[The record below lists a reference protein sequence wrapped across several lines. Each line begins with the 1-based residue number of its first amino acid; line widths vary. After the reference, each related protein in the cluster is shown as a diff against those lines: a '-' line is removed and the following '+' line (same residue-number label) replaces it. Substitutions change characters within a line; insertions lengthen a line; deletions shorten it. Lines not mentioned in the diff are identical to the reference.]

1 VRTVRGVKDRRP
13 DAVATR
19 PDVVTIGLGAG
30 AGAGSRPFV
39 RSRPTVGGDIP
50 VRWWLRT
57 RAATLDWR
65 RSVALACVLTFG
77 AHLLFLSR
85 ELTSDEGGFA
95 MVARGWRTA
104 GPYLYGAQWV
114 DRPPG
119 LMVVFEAAR
128 AIGPFGVRV
137 TAAVCATALVA
148 AAAWASAAV
157 RGEQAA
163 CWAAWTAFA
172 LASSPLLGAY
182 ELNGEIIGSALVL
195 VSVAAALR
203 AMYRGGSVLR
213 LLLLG
218 LLAGAAGASA
228 LLVKQNFADG
238 LLFVGVLLTAGAVL
252 RRFPLGRVLAT
263 GAGFLV
269 GGAIPATAVVL
280 WASTHAGVRTL
291 LYATYG
297 FRADAGDVIADGSW
311 RAPEARLLQMLGLAL
326 ASGLLVLAVQLLV
339 SQRRALLSRS
349 ALVWAVTAAASLE
362 LLGVLLGA
370 NYWPHYLIG
379 LIPMVVLAAGLA
391 CGSWAPGHRWTRQ
404 VVRACVVATMLAA
417 PVAAVA
423 VQTYRSHPYLVG
435 RWVAASADRA
445 DTVVVPFSHAN
456 VIEASG
462 LSSPYPY
469 SWSLPVRTLDP
480 GLVLLTKT
488 LDRRHGAPTWV
499 VRWDAADAW
508 GLDPRG
514 HLTRALATHYR
525 KVAVVC
531 GHPVWLHR
539 GLHRSIAAVPGGCG
553 DSYPVPASADR

>member
-1 VRTVRGVKDRRP
+1 VKDP
-13 DAVATR
+13 CTDTVVIGPAVVSRSSRAA
-19 PDVVTIGLGAG
+19 VSAE
-30 AGAGSRPFV
+30 SRPATGP
-39 RSRPTVGGDIP
+39 RPRTDGGVP
-50 VRWWLRT
+50 RRWRRRT
-57 RAATLDWR
+57 LVITLDWR

-77 AHLLFLSR
+77 AHLLFVSR

-95 MVARGWRTA
+95 MVARGWRAA
-104 GPYLYGAQWV
+104 GPYLYGGQWV

-128 AIGPFGVRV
+128 AMGPFGVRL
-137 TAAVCATALVA
+137 TSGICATALVA
-148 AAAWASAAV
+148 AGACACAAV

-172 LASSPLLGAY
+172 LASSPLFGTY
-182 ELNGEIIGSALVL
+182 ELNGEVIASALVL

-203 AMYRGGSVLR
+203 AMYLGGSVLR

-218 LLAGAAGASA
+218 LVAGAAGASA

-238 LLFVGVLLTAGAVL
+238 LLFVGVLLTTGAVL
-252 RRFPLGRVLAT
+252 RRFPLGRVLST
-263 GAGFLV
+263 GAGFLL
-269 GGAIPATAVVL
+269 GAAIPATSVVL

-311 RAPEARLLQMLGLAL
+311 RAPEARLLQMLALAL
-326 ASGLLVLAVQLLV
+326 ASGMVVLAVQLLV
-339 SQRRALLSRS
+339 SQRRALVSRS
-349 ALVWAVTAAASLE
+349 ALVRAVTAAACLE

-391 CGSWAPGHRWTRQ
+391 CSRWAPGHRWTRR
-404 VVRACVVATMLAA
+404 VVLACVATTMLAG
-417 PVAAVA
+417 PVGAVA
-423 VQTYRSHPYLVG
+423 VHTYRSHPYLVG
-435 RWVAASADRA
+435 RWVAASADHA

-462 LSSPYPY
+462 LNSPYPY
-469 SWSLPVRTLDP
+469 AWSLPLRTLDP

-499 VRWDAADAW
+499 VRWDAPDAW

-525 KVAVVC
+525 QVAVVC

-553 DSYPVPASADR
+553 NSYPVPARTDR